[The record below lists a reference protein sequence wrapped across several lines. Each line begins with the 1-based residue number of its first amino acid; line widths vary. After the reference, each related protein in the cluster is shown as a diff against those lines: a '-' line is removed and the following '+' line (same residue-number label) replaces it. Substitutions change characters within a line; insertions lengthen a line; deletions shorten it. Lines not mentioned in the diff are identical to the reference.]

1 MSDPKMARLLSR
13 YKDEI
18 VPALMQEFGLKNALA
33 VPRVEKT
40 VVHMGVGRAIE
51 EEKRMTEATENLST
65 LTGQKAKVCRAK
77 APIAGFRLR
86 QGQAIACMVTLRGER
101 MYEFLDRL
109 ISVAIPRIK
118 DFRGLSPKGFDGR
131 GNFNFGITEQIVFP
145 EIDAGRVEFP
155 QGMDITIVVS
165 RGSDEQALSLL
176 TSLGMPFAEAG

>member
-1 MSDPKMARLLSR
+1 MARLQSKYR
-13 YKDEI
+13 DEI
-18 VPALMQEFGLKNALA
+18 VPILVKELGLENVHAA
-33 VPRVEKT
+33 PRIEKV

-51 EEKRMTEATENLST
+51 DEKRLTEASENLAAI
-65 LTGQKAKVCRAK
+65 TGQKAKICRAK

-86 QGQAIACMVTLRGER
+86 EGLAIACMATLRGER

-131 GNFNFGITEQIVFP
+131 GNYNFGITEQIVFP
-145 EIDAGRVEFP
+145 EIDAGKVEFP

-165 RGSDEQALSLL
+165 RGSDQQSLSLL
-176 TSLGMPFAEAG
+176 TNLGMPFAEAS

>member
-1 MSDPKMARLLSR
+1 MARLQSKYR
-13 YKDEI
+13 DEI
-18 VPALMQEFGLKNALA
+18 VPILVKELGIENVHAA
-33 VPRVEKT
+33 PRIEKV

-51 EEKRMTEATENLST
+51 DEKRLTEASENLAAI
-65 LTGQKAKVCRAK
+65 TGQKAKICRAK

-86 QGQAIACMVTLRGER
+86 EGLAIACMATLRGER

-131 GNFNFGITEQIVFP
+131 GNYNFGITEQIVFP
-145 EIDAGRVEFP
+145 EIDAGKVEFP

-165 RGSDEQALSLL
+165 RGSDQQSLSLL
-176 TSLGMPFAEAG
+176 TNLGMPFAEAS